1 MFSTLKV
8 LRKGKND
15 EEHDFSCLIYH
26 KKILETPIFKL
37 FNFFYRRGETCINFI
52 SIFHFLFF
60 LVLLFISSPSFSL
73 KFPRS
78 KHRGSF
84 LLLVQSYLKESYSS
98 NSNTLFWYGT
108 LVRPI
113 KYMI

>member
-1 MFSTLKV
+1 MFSSLKV

-26 KKILETPIFKL
+26 KKNIRNTFSNYLI
-37 FNFFYRRGETCINFI
+37 FFYRRGETCINFI